1 MNGRTDDSLYRRSE
15 QALSA
20 EVGDDVVAL
29 HIAKGHC
36 YGMEKVAAEVW
47 NLLEQPA
54 SIEQLCAG
62 LVERYEVE
70 PERCRSEVVDLLRQ
84 FEQEGLVE
92 RA

>member
-1 MNGRTDDSLYRRSE
+1 MRGLDALYRRSQ
-15 QALSA
+15 QALFA

-47 NLLEQPA
+47 NLLEQPL
-54 SIEQLCAG
+54 SAG
-62 LVERYEVE
+62 QICSRLIERYEVDAGTC
-70 PERCRSEVVDLLRQ
+70 ERDVSALLGE
-84 FEQEGLVE
+84 FEQEGLIE